1 MPRAR
6 QFQVDPRRVVHET
19 IDDET
24 ILVNL
29 QTGAYYSLKGSGPD
43 IWALLVAGCSEDD
56 VVGELRR
63 RHPNDGGTV
72 ARSTLALIEQLRAD
86 GLLEEVPANGSDA
99 PPAPERATV
108 SGRFEPPVCE
118 RYTDMENFIRMDP
131 IHDVGDG
138 GWPQPRPA
146 GPTR

>member
-6 QFQVDPRRVVHET
+6 QFHVDPRRVVHET

-43 IWALLVAGCSEDD
+43 IWALLVAGFSEDD

-63 RHPNDGGTV
+63 RHPDDGGTV
-72 ARSTLALIEQLRAD
+72 ARATSALIEQLGAD
-86 GLLEEVPANGSDA
+86 GLLEEVPPSGSEP

-108 SGRFEPPVCE
+108 AGRFEPPVCE
-118 RYTDMENFIRMDP
+118 RYIDMENFIRMDP